1 MWVLHSVLGSIPLR
15 SQGAQGHDGENKGS
29 WEETVDAMLASVHLK
44 GSLAQEKKKVVP
56 FRSWHFKFSV

>member
-29 WEETVDAMLASVHLK
+29 WEEMVDAMLASVHLK
-44 GSLAQEKKKVVP
+44 GSLAQEKKK
-56 FRSWHFKFSV
+56 